1 MSELELLYSKAC
13 GLPIYVKENKKL
25 EGKISSTKV
34 DVSLHNRYFLRFI
47 FLLYCLYMKLF
58 FLSKVHFLIYI
69 CRYIFFIRMCLSQL
83 K

>member
-34 DVSLHNRYFLRFI
+34 GVSLHIVWLI
-47 FLLYCLYMKLF
+47 F
-58 FLSKVHFLIYI
+58 
-69 CRYIFFIRMCLSQL
+69 
-83 K
+83 